1 MYHSVLSEMQS
12 LAEIVGPYGLQY
24 LGDRIM
30 EQVGAQVKEIKK
42 LVEQNQDTLLALQTN
57 RDKPD
62 IFNDLFCKLKSM
74 LQHTHNI

>member
-42 LVEQNQDTLLALQTN
+42 LALHTLLALHTN

-62 IFNDLFCKLKSM
+62 IFNDLFRKLKSM
-74 LQHTHNI
+74 SQHTHNI